1 MPVCELVKFDID
13 PLVNSILEREQ
24 KHRLALQHWL
34 LLFLTLLL
42 HFCLTLLAFALLFLL
57 AFLLFFLLD
66 GVVDMLSYAIHQ
78 LYRRWESEFQLVLVW
93 AL

>member
-1 MPVCELVKFDID
+1 MPVCELVKFDIAS
-13 PLVNSILEREQ
+13 LVNRILEREQ

-42 HFCLTLLAFALLFLL
+42 HFYLTLLAFALLFLL
-57 AFLLFFLLD
+57 AFLLLLPLD
-66 GVVDMLSYAIHQ
+66 TVIDMLPYTIHQ
-78 LYRRWESEFQLVLVW
+78 LYRRWEGEFQLVLVW